1 MFLYLNK
8 NLAQFTVMNK
18 KYLTL
23 FHLAKKKSVL
33 FLMVMLVAIIASSFK
48 KNSPVLRDK
57 NCINADSTISKK
69 AFLAVYEVML
79 SPRCMNCH
87 PAGDVPLVG
96 DESKLHPQGA
106 KRGKDGRGM
115 YASKCVN
122 CHLDSNQ
129 AGLNMPPGV
138 PDWRLPPADM
148 KMVFQGKIPR
158 ELAAQLLDTATNN
171 HKTTAALIEHI
182 SADQLVLEGWNP
194 GEGRKLPPI
203 SHAEFT
209 KQFKLW
215 IEQGA
220 YLPD

>member
-1 MFLYLNK
+1 MK
-8 NLAQFTVMNK
+8 NLMLHHLKHSKKNCFLIVFTIGVVV
-18 KYLTL
+18 
-23 FHLAKKKSVL
+23 F
-33 FLMVMLVAIIASSFK
+33 ASSFQTNEPEFNHK
-48 KNSPVLRDK
+48 AVNV
-57 NCINADSTISKK
+57 ADSALSKK
-69 AFLAVYEVML
+69 AFLAVYDVLL

-87 PAGDVPLVG
+87 PAGDVPLIG
-96 DESKLHPQGA
+96 DESKPHPQGA

-115 YASKCVN
+115 YASKCIN

-148 KMVFQGKIPR
+148 KMIFQGKTPR
-158 ELAAQLLDTATNN
+158 ELAAQLLDTASNS
-171 HKTTAALIEHI
+171 HKTTTELIAHI
-182 SADQLVLEGWNP
+182 AGDQLVLAGWNP
-194 GEGRKLPPI
+194 GEGRSTPPI

-215 IEQGA
+215 MENGA